1 MEYKIRTF
9 DELSNRELYSILRL
23 RSEIFVVEQ
32 NCVYQDLDNKD
43 LNAYHLMAVENGE
56 LIGYLRILNKGVS
69 YKEASIGRVVVKK
82 EYRRKKL
89 GLEIINKGIDFIIN
103 TLQEKE
109 VRISAQVY
117 AKNLYKKAGFV
128 EVSEEYLEDDIPHVE
143 MLYSGK

>member
-43 LNAYHLMAVENGE
+43 LDGYHLMAIENGE

-103 TLQEKE
+103 TMKEKE

-117 AKNLYKKAGFV
+117 AKNLYEKAGLV

>member
-9 DELSNRELYSILRL
+9 DELSNKELYSILRL

-103 TLQEKE
+103 TMKEKE

-117 AKNLYKKAGFV
+117 AKNLYEKAGFV

>member
-9 DELSNRELYSILRL
+9 DELSNKELYSILRL

-82 EYRRKKL
+82 NIE
-89 GLEIINKGIDFIIN
+89 E
-103 TLQEKE
+103 
-109 VRISAQVY
+109 
-117 AKNLYKKAGFV
+117 KNLA
-128 EVSEEYLEDDIPHVE
+128 
-143 MLYSGK
+143 

>member
-43 LNAYHLMAVENGE
+43 LDGYHLMAIENGE

-103 TLQEKE
+103 TMKEKE

>member
-9 DELSNRELYSILRL
+9 DELSNKELYSILRL

-43 LNAYHLMAVENGE
+43 LDGYHLMAIENGE

>member
-9 DELSNRELYSILRL
+9 DELSNKELYSILRL

-82 EYRRKKL
+82 NIE
-89 GLEIINKGIDFIIN
+89 
-103 TLQEKE
+103 EKTWL
-109 VRISAQVY
+109 R
-117 AKNLYKKAGFV
+117 NN
-128 EVSEEYLEDDIPHVE
+128 
-143 MLYSGK
+143 

>member
-43 LNAYHLMAVENGE
+43 LNAYHLMAIENGE

-117 AKNLYKKAGFV
+117 AKNLYEKAGFV

>member
-43 LNAYHLMAVENGE
+43 LDGYHLMAIENGE

-103 TLQEKE
+103 TMKEKE

-117 AKNLYKKAGFV
+117 AKNLYEKAGFV

>member
-43 LNAYHLMAVENGE
+43 LDGYHLMAIENGE

-117 AKNLYKKAGFV
+117 AKNLYEKAGFV

>member
-9 DELSNRELYSILRL
+9 DELSNKELYSILRL

-103 TLQEKE
+103 KLQEKE

-117 AKNLYKKAGFV
+117 AKNLYEKAGFV

>member
-43 LNAYHLMAVENGE
+43 LNAYHLMAIENGE

>member
-9 DELSNRELYSILRL
+9 DELSNKELYSILRL

-117 AKNLYKKAGFV
+117 AKNLYEKAGFV
-128 EVSEEYLEDDIPHVE
+128 EVSEEYLEDDIPHME

>member
-9 DELSNRELYSILRL
+9 DELSNKELYSILRL

-43 LNAYHLMAVENGE
+43 LDGYHLMAIENGE

-117 AKNLYKKAGFV
+117 AKNLYEKAGFV

>member
-9 DELSNRELYSILRL
+9 DELSNKELYSILRL

-43 LNAYHLMAVENGE
+43 LDGYHLMAIENGE

-103 TLQEKE
+103 TMKEKE

-117 AKNLYKKAGFV
+117 AKNLYEKAGFV

>member
-117 AKNLYKKAGFV
+117 AKNLYEKAGFV
-128 EVSEEYLEDDIPHVE
+128 EVSEEYLEDDIPHME

>member
-9 DELSNRELYSILRL
+9 DELSNKELYSILRL

-43 LNAYHLMAVENGE
+43 LNAYHLMAIENGE

>member
-9 DELSNRELYSILRL
+9 DELSNKELYSILRL

-117 AKNLYKKAGFV
+117 AKNLYEKAGLV

>member
-9 DELSNRELYSILRL
+9 DELSNKELYSILRL

>member
-9 DELSNRELYSILRL
+9 DELSNKELYSILRL

-117 AKNLYKKAGFV
+117 AKNLYEKAGFV

>member
-43 LNAYHLMAVENGE
+43 LNAYHLMAIENGE

-103 TLQEKE
+103 TMKEKE

-117 AKNLYKKAGFV
+117 AKNLYEKAGFV
-128 EVSEEYLEDDIPHVE
+128 EVSEEYLEDDIPHME

>member
-117 AKNLYKKAGFV
+117 AKNLYEKAGFV

>member
-9 DELSNRELYSILRL
+9 DELSNKELYSILRL

-43 LNAYHLMAVENGE
+43 LDGYHLMAIENGE

-103 TLQEKE
+103 TMKEKE

>member
-9 DELSNRELYSILRL
+9 DELSNKELYSILRL

-103 TLQEKE
+103 KLQEKE